1 MTSPATEASLE
12 ERIASVEAILAS
24 VLGEARAERHRAAQ
38 QVGEEA
44 AASLGMSASQL
55 VYGELDVRS
64 VARVLEAANVEEGD
78 RFLDIG
84 SGDGVPALAAALLF
98 ARELEICRGIEVV
111 PALAARATEHADRL
125 RAWLQANPE
134 VSAAPIEL
142 SEGDIYAEDAALR
155 ATLRDTSLALCFAT
169 TWSHSPRRAL
179 PELSAA
185 LRAMKE
191 GARVVIVDA
200 RLVEVGW
207 RWEGDLRITPP
218 DTAPHSTARL
228 YTRVAD

>member
-1 MTSPATEASLE
+1 MTPATEASLE
-12 ERIASVEAILAS
+12 ERIAFVEATLAT
-24 VLGEARAERHRAAQ
+24 VLGEARAERHRTAQ
-38 QVGEEA
+38 HAGEAA

-64 VARVLEAANVEEGD
+64 VARVLEAANVEVGD

-84 SGDGVPALAAALLF
+84 SGDGVPTLAAAQLF

-111 PALAARATEHADRL
+111 PALAARATEHAERL
-125 RAWLQANPE
+125 RAWLRANPS
-134 VSAAPIEL
+134 VAAAPIAL
-142 SEGDIYAEDAALR
+142 SEGDIYADDDAIRAL
-155 ATLRDTSLALCFAT
+155 LRETSLALCFAT
-169 TWSHSPRRAL
+169 TWSHAPRRVL
-179 PELSAA
+179 PELSVA
-185 LRAMKE
+185 LRAME
-191 GARVVIVDA
+191 VGARVVIVDA
-200 RLVEVGW
+200 RLVEAGW